1 MNVRFGKW
9 GNSMA
14 VRIPL
19 SLSNALKLHSGDRAE
34 ARVENGRL
42 IIEPVV
48 TPPTYDIDRL
58 IDGITE
64 ANRHGEVDWGADAG
78 REAIPE

>member
-19 SLSNALKLHSGDRAE
+19 SVSNALKLHSGDRAE

-64 ANRHGEVDWGADAG
+64 ANRHGEVDWGVDAD